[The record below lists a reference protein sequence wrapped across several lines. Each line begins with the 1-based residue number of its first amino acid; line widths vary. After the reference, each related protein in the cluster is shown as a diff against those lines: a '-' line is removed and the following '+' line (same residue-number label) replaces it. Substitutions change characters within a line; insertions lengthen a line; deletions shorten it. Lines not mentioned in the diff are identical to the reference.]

1 MSGSAVAAA
10 GAAKGLSLIGDERGR
25 PIRGAL
31 TLRIR
36 RAAKLAG
43 LPPECK
49 AHGLRKALSRRLA
62 ESGVSA
68 KEIGAMTGHKTL
80 KELERYTAAAD
91 QAKMTEQAMSHLSR
105 VGDSP
110 KRK

>member
-1 MSGSAVAAA
+1 
-10 GAAKGLSLIGDERGR
+10 
-25 PIRGAL
+25 
-31 TLRIR
+31 
-36 RAAKLAG
+36 
-43 LPPECK
+43 
-49 AHGLRKALSRRLA
+49 
-62 ESGVSA
+62 VSA

-105 VGDSP
+105 VRDSP

>member
-1 MSGSAVAAA
+1 M
-10 GAAKGLSLIGDERGR
+10 
-25 PIRGAL
+25 
-31 TLRIR
+31 
-36 RAAKLAG
+36 
-43 LPPECK
+43 
-49 AHGLRKALSRRLA
+49 
-62 ESGVSA
+62 SA